1 MKDKSFVFVLAQI
14 FILWTKRTRRSEIVR
29 LLSDWMKIHQ
39 IGYLIFETASQFPL
53 NFASRFSVMRDNSSV
68 RF

>member
-39 IGYLIFETASQFPL
+39 IGYLIFETASQFSFEL
-53 NFASRFSVMRDNSSV
+53 CITLQCHER
-68 RF
+68 